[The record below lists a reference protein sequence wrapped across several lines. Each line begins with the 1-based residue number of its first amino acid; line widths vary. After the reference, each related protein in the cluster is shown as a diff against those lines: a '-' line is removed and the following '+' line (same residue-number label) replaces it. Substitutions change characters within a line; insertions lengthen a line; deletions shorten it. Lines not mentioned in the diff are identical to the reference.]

1 MQLRTV
7 PAREGLSWVKLGFIW
22 LLRQPWS
29 ALLMMGSY
37 ILTVGLFSMLP
48 VLGGLVPLLVVQIAT
63 LGFMLASRK
72 IAAGE
77 TVWPTVLLAGL
88 RTGRRRVR
96 GLLTLGVLYMAAVV
110 GVLALASWVDG
121 GALLRLLLFGAM
133 PSAALVK
140 SGTLRIAALLATL
153 AYVPV
158 SMAFWFAPPLVSWR
172 GMGPWQA
179 LFTSFIIV
187 LGNLRAFM
195 LYSIQWFLL
204 FSAVPIIIVLLAQ
217 LAGASAETA
226 TLLSLPVALFLFLA
240 FILSFYASVRSLIPD
255 PGPDVAAPSKNRSE
269 RDAN

>member
-29 ALLMMGSY
+29 VLLMMSSY
-37 ILTVGLFSMLP
+37 ILAVGLFSMLP

-72 IAAGE
+72 IAVGE

-88 RTGRRRVR
+88 RTARPRVR
-96 GLLTLGVLYMAAVV
+96 ALLMLGVLYTAAVV

-140 SGTLRIAALLATL
+140 SGSLRIAALLATL

-158 SMAFWFAPPLVSWR
+158 SMAFWFAPPLVSWW

-217 LAGASAETA
+217 LAGASAEAA

-240 FILSFYASVRSLIPD
+240 FILSFYASVRSLIPG
-255 PGPDVAAPSKNRSE
+255 PGPDVAAPPPNTAQE
-269 RDAN
+269 PN